1 MLDPDCARL
10 LAGLA
15 AGRDEAFAE
24 LIRRYGPALARTART
39 LVGDEAEAEDLVQEL
54 FVGMVRSRKRL
65 AGVES
70 LTAYLF
76 TALRRA
82 AARHCERRAREEA
95 ARAAR
100 SRELDKTPR
109 AIRSS
114 GSARDEELRRA
125 VAELPLAER
134 EVLALKLDAGLT
146 YRDIGSLLEISPN
159 TAASRFRLAL
169 ERLRRELGSTRA

>member
-1 MLDPDCARL
+1 MLDPDSARL

-39 LVGDEAEAEDLVQEL
+39 LIGSESEAEDLVQEL

-65 AGVES
+65 AGVKS

-82 AARHCERRAREEA
+82 AARLCERRAREEA
-95 ARAAR
+95 ALAAR
-100 SRELDKTPR
+100 SRELDKMPR
-109 AIRSS
+109 ADRST
-114 GSARDEELRRA
+114 GTARDDELHRA
-125 VAELPLAER
+125 VAELPFAER
-134 EVLALKLDAGLT
+134 EVLALKLDGGLT
-146 YRDIGSLLEISPN
+146 FREIGTLLEISPN
-159 TAASRFRLAL
+159 TAASRYRLAL
-169 ERLRRELGSTRA
+169 ERLRRELGRTRA